1 MSLYKLLILQKL
13 LKTKAHMGS
22 CISYSATQ
30 PYIYGFR
37 NNLAI
42 FDLDKTLVCLRR
54 ACNIIDLIIRSKGH
68 LLFINTNP
76 ELNKLIKQT
85 AERSNQSYI
94 NNKWIGGFLTNW
106 NHMKN
111 VEQHIQ
117 QFSSTKSFQNF
128 NTRVNALAKPNTGI
142 LQNRIQSEQNK
153 YNSNQTL
160 LLENIKKNQNT
171 IHIQNVAANLLTSKK
186 LDLAEASGPRFNFMQ
201 KYFEGTQGLFRR
213 TSQHVENQS
222 SLNALPDCVIIFNA
236 NQNANAIKEA
246 SRNQIPIIS
255 IVHSNTY
262 NELHNLITYPI
273 PANENSVEFIYLV
286 CNCFLKT
293 ILNSQKNLV
302 DVQGR
307 KTI

>member
-76 ELNKLIKQT
+76 ELNKIIKQT

-117 QFSSTKSFQNF
+117 QFSTTRCAFQNF
-128 NTRVNALAKPNTGI
+128 NTLRSLAEPSTGI
-142 LQNRIQSEQNK
+142 LQNRIQSHQNK
-153 YNSNQTL
+153 YNSNKTL
-160 LLENIKKNQNT
+160 LLENIKTNQNT

-186 LDLAEASGPRFNFMQ
+186 LDLLEASGPRFNFMQ

-213 TSQHVENQS
+213 TSQHVESQS
-222 SLNALPDCVIIFNA
+222 SRDALPDCVIIFNA

-302 DVQGR
+302 DLQRR

>member
-68 LLFINTNP
+68 ILFINTNP
-76 ELNKLIKQT
+76 ELNKIIKQT

-117 QFSSTKSFQNF
+117 QFSTTKSFQNF
-128 NTRVNALAKPNTGI
+128 NTLRSLAKPSTGI
-142 LQNRIQSEQNK
+142 LQNRIQTGENK
-153 YNSNQTL
+153 YNSNQSL
-160 LLENIKKNQNT
+160 LLENIKTNKNA
-171 IHIQNVAANLLTSKK
+171 IHIQNVAANFLTSKK

-213 TSQHVENQS
+213 TSHGVENQS
-222 SLNALPDCVIIFNA
+222 LLDALPDCVIIFNA

-302 DVQGR
+302 SL
-307 KTI
+307 